1 MFLTRLCASAGG
13 WWNFN
18 GEAESEVPGNRTLT
32 AKNTALWFNKLGDSH
47 TKLPGD
53 GGTLYTLGYQ
63 PNSIIAYNYIYDGP
77 RSIYL
82 VKERRLYGP

>member
-1 MFLTRLCASAGG
+1 MRRLGLVEL
-13 WWNFN
+13 N

-32 AKNTALWFNKLGDSH
+32 AKNNRIMFNKLGDSH

-63 PNSIIAYNYIYDGP
+63 PNSIIAYNYIYDG
-77 RSIYL
+77 L
-82 VKERRLYGP
+82 VPFIWMKERKALWSMIM